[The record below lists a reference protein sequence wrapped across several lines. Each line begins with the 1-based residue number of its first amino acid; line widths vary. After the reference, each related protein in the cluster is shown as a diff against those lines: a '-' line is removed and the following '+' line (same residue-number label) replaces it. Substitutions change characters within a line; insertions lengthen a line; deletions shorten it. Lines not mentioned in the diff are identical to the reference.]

1 MNSAASYNA
10 SMAKVLDGA
19 KSLDSFVDD
28 VICYTVQFEAHLM
41 SLRDLF
47 TRMRRAHLVLK
58 PSKTYL
64 GYKEIEFLEHT
75 TSENRLGTS
84 PISRRAE
91 ILEPL
96 TRLTG

>member
-47 TRMRRAHLVLK
+47 TRMRRANLVLK
-58 PSKTYL
+58 PVKPT
-64 GYKEIEFLEHT
+64 
-75 TSENRLGTS
+75 LGTK
-84 PISRRAE
+84 
-91 ILEPL
+91 
-96 TRLTG
+96 RLNFLDTQCLKIDWDGNKS